1 MLSSY
6 LILIH
11 APTKDAT
18 ISPLFMTGLRAILI
32 HASAREATMVYS
44 ANTFGFHYFNPRV
57 REGCDLIFPVAISFI
72 VILIHASARDATAK
86 SYKIGN
92 NFTVLFRKFVQIFD
106 ILILH
111 ISIFL
116 EKQEQYF
123 YFCSANLPGFLR
135 CFRFAPTFS
144 YIVCQNL
151 RLVDFSVEVF

>member
-1 MLSSY
+1 MRPWFIVQIPSDF
-6 LILIH
+6 
-11 APTKDAT
+11 T
-18 ISPLFMTGLRAILI
+18 ILI
-32 HASAREATMVYS
+32 HASARDATIDDGKRIANLFILIHAS
-44 ANTFGFHYFNPRV
+44 ARDATIDDGKRIANLF
-57 REGCDLIFPVAISFI
+57 
-72 VILIHASARDATAK
+72 ILIHASARDATAK

-92 NFTVLFRKFVQIFD
+92 NFTVLVRKFVQIFD